1 MTGPGPKIPEQPKQ
15 FVPGP
20 AIRPTAPL
28 LRWLNETVPTAAGPP
43 TRVRLPVIVRFAQPH
58 QPHIGI
64 AEAFI
69 GTVDRVDTETIFL
82 ELDDSAMG
90 VSLFERVSERC
101 SKSETAC
108 AVWLDGYWV
117 SRIPTDRHREGM
129 EARAAV
135 RPEHWSFK
143 VIRFHELLDGTTGEE
158 AVHAQS
164 ESPSP

>member
-1 MTGPGPKIPEQPKQ
+1 M
-15 FVPGP
+15 PGP
-20 AIRPTAPL
+20 AIRPIGPL
-28 LRWLNETVPTAAGPP
+28 LRWLNETVPSASGPR
-43 TRVRLPVIVRFAQPH
+43 TRVRLPVIIRFYQPH

-69 GTVDRVDTETIFL
+69 GTVDRVDAKTVFL
-82 ELDDSAMG
+82 RLDDSAIG

-108 AVWLDGYWV
+108 AAWLDGYWD
-117 SRIPTDRHREGM
+117 SRIPADPHREGM
-129 EARAAV
+129 EARAAA

-143 VIRFHELLDGTTGEE
+143 VIRFHELFEGTTGEE
-158 AVHAQS
+158 EVRAQS